1 MVPDGIIEDRMKIK
15 GDRCIFSTGTRLFAN
30 RGVIGIGPNLEVTEG
45 WDGGFYN
52 PSSYFDEEDS
62 PLTPVERVELADFMI
77 GQWKKFKKEAENA

>member
-1 MVPDGIIEDRMKIK
+1 M
-15 GDRCIFSTGTRLFAN
+15 FAN
-30 RGVIGIGPNLEVTEG
+30 RGVIGIGPHLEVSEG

-52 PSSYFDEEDS
+52 PSVYCDEEDY